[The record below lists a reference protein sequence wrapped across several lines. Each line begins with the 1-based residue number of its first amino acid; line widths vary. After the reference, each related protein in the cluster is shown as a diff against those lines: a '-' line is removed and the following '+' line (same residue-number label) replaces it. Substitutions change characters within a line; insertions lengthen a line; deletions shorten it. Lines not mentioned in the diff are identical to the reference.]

1 MPLDQEALDALRL
14 DRRGVDAAYAQ
25 RARPWVYALL
35 GLVVLLAALLAWW
48 WTRPVLPELEVVTVN
63 AERSASPAGGA
74 VLSASGYVVARRLAI
89 ASSKVTGQVSEVLI
103 EEGMAVRAG
112 QVLAR
117 LDDSTVRKQ
126 LALAES
132 QVETARRALT
142 ETEVRLADAERSVAR
157 TASLRE
163 QNLASQQALDT
174 AEADRNALR
183 ARLDT
188 ARSEVEVAT
197 RVLAL
202 RRQDLED
209 TVIRA
214 PFSGIVVSKNA
225 QRGEMISPVSAGGGF
240 TSTGIGAIVD
250 MTSLEIEVDVNEA
263 YINRVSPGMRVE
275 AVLDAYPDWRI
286 GARVINVVPT
296 ADRQKATVRV
306 RVGFDALDP
315 RILPDMGVQ
324 VQFIE
329 SAAPADAGAPAVAR
343 PRLPSSAVVE
353 RDGRSVV
360 FVVGGDGAVE
370 RRAVAVAA
378 ARAGLSEVQAGLSG
392 GERVV
397 LNPPDG
403 LQDGD
408 RIRIQE
414 R

>member
-1 MPLDQEALDALRL
+1 MPLDQDALDSLRL
-14 DRRGVDAAYAQ
+14 DRRGVDAAHAQ
-25 RARPWVYALL
+25 RARPWLFAVF
-35 GLVVLLAALLAWW
+35 GTLVVALAGLGWW
-48 WTRPVLPELEVVTVN
+48 WTRPQSPLVEVAVVSS
-63 AERSASPAGGA
+63 ERAAATAGGA

-103 EEGMAVRAG
+103 EEGMAVKAG

-132 QVETARRALT
+132 QAETARRALT
-142 ETEVRLADAERSVAR
+142 ETEVRLADAERSVER
-157 TASLRE
+157 TAALRA
-163 QNLASQQALDT
+163 QNLASQQALDS

-183 ARLDT
+183 ARLAT

-197 RVLAL
+197 RVVAL

-240 TSTGIGAIVD
+240 TRTGIGAIVD
-250 MTSLEIEVDVNEA
+250 MSSLEIEVDVNEA
-263 YINRVSPGMRVE
+263 YINRVSPDMRVE

-329 SAAPADAGAPAVAR
+329 SARGAGEGAQAAPRVRVPT
-343 PRLPSSAVVE
+343 SAVVE

-360 FVVGGDGAVE
+360 FVVGDDGVVE
-370 RRAVAVAA
+370 RRALAVGA
-378 ARAGLSEVQAGLSG
+378 ARGGSSEVQAGLSG

-397 LNPPDG
+397 LAPSAD

-408 RIRIQE
+408 SVRIQD
-414 R
+414 